1 MGLENQR
8 RRTVWISDELWE
20 KMQVAAKLDGR
31 TVSSWL
37 RSRAELAL
45 SKEIRRVV
53 TVPAR
58 PAGPGEAT
66 K

>member
-1 MGLENQR
+1 MPIENQR

-45 SKEIRRVV
+45 AKEIRRVV

-58 PAGPGEAT
+58 PTGQQGASQ
-66 K
+66 